1 MNSILLIFLTFTQIN
16 DTIVTDTI
24 AANQRIMNDSID
36 TTVTEDIYE
45 LDTIDHN
52 LPDSIQVEL
61 QQVYDDEN
69 SGVGIVDESHDMLEA
84 IDTLRVIPY
93 FDENNANVCNYPPGY
108 IPSFPD
114 SIYAQRIEELNR
126 NTTMELVYN
135 KHVKS
140 FIDVYAV
147 QKRDKTARILGLTDV
162 YFPLFEQTLDK
173 YNMPL
178 ELKYLAVVESALNPR
193 AGSSAGAKGLWQ
205 FMYATGKSYKL
216 NVTTLV
222 DDRFD
227 PLKSTE
233 AACQHLNDLYNMFGD
248 WFLALAAYNSGAG
261 NVKKAIRRAG
271 GIKNYWAIWP
281 YLPRETRGYV
291 PAFIAVNYILNYYSE
306 HNICP
311 LDPGIIKHGIDTVMV
326 HDALHFDQLN
336 EMLGIPMDD
345 LKFFNPQYTKNIIPA
360 TAKKPLVLQIPEQ
373 YVGEYIDHEKELY
386 VYKTKS
392 GIDKEKMQQQ
402 MQEISDRSVHI
413 VKKGETLSTIARK
426 YHVGVK
432 QLKSW
437 NNLKSD
443 NLRVGQKLIVYS
455 SGAPM
460 AQAGNPNPVER
471 STTETIHVVKKGE
484 TLGKIA
490 QKYKCSVTDL
500 KKWNNLK
507 SNNIQIGQK
516 LKVYPPQGSG
526 NGQKGTGQGQGG
538 GDTVY
543 TVKSGDSLWSIAK
556 KFNVTV
562 DYIKK
567 KNNLKSNNLKVGQ
580 KLKL

>member
-1 MNSILLIFLTFTQIN
+1 MNCILLIFLTFAQIN
-16 DTIVTDTI
+16 DTVAKTDTLVM
-24 AANQRIMNDSID
+24 NQRLMNDSID
-36 TTVTEDIYE
+36 IAIMDDLYE
-45 LDTIDHN
+45 MDSIDYN
-52 LPDSIQVEL
+52 LPDSIQEKI
-61 QQVYDDEN
+61 QQRYDDEN
-69 SGVGIVDESHDMLEA
+69 SGKGIVDESRDMLEA
-84 IDTLRVIPY
+84 IDTLKLIPY
-93 FDENNANVCNYPPGY
+93 FDMSLENSCNYPPGY
-108 IPSFPD
+108 VPTFPD

-135 KHVKS
+135 NHVKS

-147 QKRDKTARILGLTDV
+147 QKRDKMERILGLADV

-193 AGSSAGAKGLWQ
+193 AGSWAGAKGLWQ
-205 FMYATGKSYKL
+205 FMYATGKVYKL

-222 DDRFD
+222 DDRYD

-233 AACQHLNDLYNMFGD
+233 AACQHLNDLYKTFGD

-261 NVKKAIRRAG
+261 NVNKAIRRAG

-291 PAFIAVNYILNYYSE
+291 PAFIAVNYVMNYPAE

-311 LDPGIIKHGIDTVMV
+311 LDPGIIKTGIDTVMV
-326 HDALHFDQLN
+326 HDMLHFDQLN
-336 EMLGIPMDD
+336 EMLGIPMED
-345 LKFFNPQYTKNIIPA
+345 LNFFNPQYTKSIIPA
-360 TAKKPLVLQIPEQ
+360 TAKKPLILQIPEK
-373 YVGEYIDHEKELY
+373 YVGAYIDHEKELY
-386 VYKTKS
+386 TFKTKS
-392 GIDKEKMQQQ
+392 GIDKEKMQEQ
-402 MQEISDRSVHI
+402 MTQISDRSVHI
-413 VKKGETLSTIARK
+413 VKKGETLNKIAQK

-432 QLKSW
+432 QLRSW

-443 NLRVGQKLIVYS
+443 NLKIGQKLIVYS

-460 AQAGNPNPVER
+460 AQAGNPKPVER
-471 STTETIHVVKKGE
+471 STTQTIHVVKKGE

-490 QKYKCSVTDL
+490 QKYKCSVTNL
-500 KKWNNLK
+500 KKWNNLS
-507 SNNIQIGQK
+507 SNNIKVGQK
-516 LKVYPPQGSG
+516 LKVYPPESGSSS
-526 NGQKGTGQGQGG
+526 QGG
-538 GDTVY
+538 GQSSSGTVY
-543 TVKSGDSLWSIAK
+543 TVKSGDTLWSIAK
-556 KFNVTV
+556 KHNVSV

-567 KNNLKSNNLKVGQ
+567 KNNLKSNELKAGQ

>member
-1 MNSILLIFLTFTQIN
+1 MSCILLIFLTFAQIN
-16 DTIVTDTI
+16 DTIVTTDTLT
-24 AANQRIMNDSID
+24 ANQRILNDSID
-36 TTVTEDIYE
+36 TSILDDIE
-45 LDTIDHN
+45 LDSIDYN
-52 LPDSIQVEL
+52 LPDSIQEQMQKVF
-61 QQVYDDEN
+61 DDEN
-69 SGVGIVDESHDMLEA
+69 SGKGIVDESLEMLEA
-84 IDTLRVIPY
+84 IDTLQVIPY
-93 FDENNANVCNYPPGY
+93 FEGSLVNTCNYPPGY
-108 IPSFPD
+108 IPTFPD

-147 QKRDKTARILGLTDV
+147 QKRDKTERILGLTDV
-162 YFPLFEQTLDK
+162 YFPIFEQTLDK

-178 ELKYLAVVESALNPR
+178 ELKYLAVVESALNPT
-193 AGSSAGAKGLWQ
+193 AGSWAGAKGLWQ
-205 FMYATGKSYKL
+205 FMYATGKVYKL

-233 AACQHLNDLYNMFGD
+233 AACQHLNDLYSMFGD

-291 PAFIAVNYILNYYSE
+291 PAFIAVNYVLNYYSE

-311 LDPGIIKHGIDTVMV
+311 LDPGIIKNGTDTVMV
-326 HDALHFDQLN
+326 HDVLHFDQLN
-336 EMLGIPMDD
+336 EMLGIPMADI
-345 LKFFNPQYTKNIIPA
+345 KFFNPQYTKSIIPA
-360 TAKKPLVLQIPEQ
+360 TDKKPLALRIPEK
-373 YVGEYIDHEKELY
+373 YVDEYIDHEKELY
-386 VYKTKS
+386 VFKTKS
-392 GIDKEKMQQQ
+392 GIDKEKLAEQ
-402 MQEISDRSVHI
+402 MKAISDRSVHI
-413 VKKGETLSTIARK
+413 VKKGETLSVIARK

-432 QLKSW
+432 QLKTW

-443 NLRVGQKLIVYS
+443 NLRIGQKLIVYS

-460 AQAGNPNPVER
+460 AQAGNPKPVER
-471 STTETIHVVKKGE
+471 STTQTVHVVKKGE

-516 LKVYPPQGSG
+516 LKVYAPETN
-526 NGQKGTGQGQGG
+526 NGEVKTT

-543 TVKSGDSLWSIAK
+543 TVKSGDNLTKIAK
-556 KFNVTV
+556 KYNVTV

-567 KNNLKSNNLKVGQ
+567 KNNLKSDNLSVGQ